1 MNATTLIILF
11 AVAVAG
17 AVLLLILSQGKEK
30 ARLEVAR
37 KVTALEDEYRRC
49 YRLLTEIPERYIT
62 RDISLMLLDRMEGAC
77 QQLQQLKNDLPV
89 DQWLAEI
96 SVKRETLAKPAEPS
110 GNGAVTNPEQANI
123 VREHLKSLYRLIE
136 NLASQKQLPGASAKQ
151 LMARVV
157 YLGHQIQADIH
168 VAKAQELIRNQQYQ
182 RAGQFYKLAIA
193 ELKPYG
199 NTPEAAAV
207 ISRLEARLQEMDALI
222 AQSNG
227 AKSENADDA
236 SKLDEQWDSFL
247 KKDDDWK
254 KKADYD
260 D

>member
-1 MNATTLIILF
+1 MLIILF
-11 AVAVAG
+11 AVAIAG
-17 AVLLLILSQGKEK
+17 AVLLLMFSQGKEK

-77 QQLQQLKNDLPV
+77 QQLQQLKHDLPV
-89 DQWLAEI
+89 SQWQTEVGA
-96 SVKRETLAKPAEPS
+96 KREALAQPGEPS

-168 VAKAQELIRNQQYQ
+168 VAKAQELIRNHHYQ

-199 NTPEAAAV
+199 SNPEAAAA
-207 ISRLEARLQEMDALI
+207 IARLEARLQEMETLM
-222 AQSNG
+222 AQTNG
-227 AKSENADDA
+227 VTGESADDG

-247 KKDDDWK
+247 QKDDDWK
-254 KKADYD
+254 KKTDYD